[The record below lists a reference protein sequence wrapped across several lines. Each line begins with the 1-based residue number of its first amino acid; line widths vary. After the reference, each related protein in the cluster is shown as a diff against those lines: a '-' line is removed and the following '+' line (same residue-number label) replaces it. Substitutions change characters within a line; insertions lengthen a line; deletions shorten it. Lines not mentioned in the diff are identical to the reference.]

1 MKFKWL
7 RDLFISENKMMK
19 SYSDAA
25 NNKNV
30 DLEILELLIE
40 IARIDGHLTLDE
52 IALLKSF
59 IIKSPLLDVNQIQNY
74 IENTQENTSL
84 SKNINIIKNCLTKKE
99 IEEIILELFQ
109 LAVIDNEIH
118 IEEERLIFKIA
129 DLLRLKRQK
138 ILQIKNQ
145 VFSKTL

>member
-109 LAVIDNEIH
+109 LAFIDNEIH

>member
-84 SKNINIIKNCLTKKE
+84 SKNINIIKNCLTKTE

-109 LAVIDNEIH
+109 LAFIDNEIH

>member
-99 IEEIILELFQ
+99 IEEIILEYFQ
-109 LAVIDNEIH
+109 YSFGFD
-118 IEEERLIFKIA
+118 
-129 DLLRLKRQK
+129 
-138 ILQIKNQ
+138 
-145 VFSKTL
+145 

>member
-7 RDLFISENKMMK
+7 RDLFIPDNKMMK
-19 SYSDAA
+19 SHSDAA
-25 NNKNV
+25 NKKNL

-52 IALLKSF
+52 IALIKSF
-59 IIKSPLLDVNQIQNY
+59 IIKSPLLDVSLIQNY
-74 IENTQENTSL
+74 IKNTQENTSL
-84 SKNINIIKNCLTKKE
+84 SKNINIIKKYLTKEE

-109 LAVIDNEIH
+109 LAFIDNEIH

-145 VFSKTL
+145 VLSKTL